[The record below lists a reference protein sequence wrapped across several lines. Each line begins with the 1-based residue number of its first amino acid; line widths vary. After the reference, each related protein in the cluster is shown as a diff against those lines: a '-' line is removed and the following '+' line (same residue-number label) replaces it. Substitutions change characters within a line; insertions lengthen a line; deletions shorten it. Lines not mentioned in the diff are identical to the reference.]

1 MANSSG
7 LDKTDLAILRRLQK
21 DNRATIK
28 QMAAELNLST
38 TPIFERLRKLEQKGY
53 IKDQVAVLDPVK
65 LDLKLTAFISI
76 SISDHS
82 RDDLNAFADQVI
94 IFPEVLEC
102 HHVSGQSD
110 FILKVVV
117 KDIEAYNQFLLD
129 KISTVPNI
137 SNIESSFALSS
148 RKVSTALPI

>member
-1 MANSSG
+1 MANSLG

-82 RDDLNAFADQVI
+82 RDDLNAFADQVV

>member
-1 MANSSG
+1 MANSSI
-7 LDKTDLAILRRLQK
+7 LDKTDLAILRRLQQ

-53 IKDQVAVLDPVK
+53 IQRQVAVLDPVK
-65 LDLKLTAFISI
+65 MDLKLTAFISI
-76 SISDHS
+76 SIADHS
-82 RDDLNAFADQVI
+82 SDGLNAFADQVI
-94 IFPEVLEC
+94 AFPEVLEC

-117 KDIEAYNQFLLD
+117 KDIEAYNQVLLD

>member
-1 MANSSG
+1 MANEND
-7 LDKTDLAILRRLQK
+7 LDTTDLAILRSLQK
-21 DNRATIK
+21 DNRITIK
-28 QMAAELNLST
+28 QMAASLNLST
-38 TPIFERLRKLEQKGY
+38 TPIFERLRKLEQRGY
-53 IKDQVAVLDPVK
+53 IIRQVAVLDQSL

-76 SISDHS
+76 SISNHSKDH
-82 RDDLNAFADQVI
+82 LNAFADRVI
-94 IFPEVLEC
+94 TFPEVLEC

-117 KDIEAYNQFLLD
+117 KDIDAYNHFLLE

>member
-7 LDKTDLAILRRLQK
+7 LDKIDLAILRRLQQ
-21 DNRATIK
+21 DNRVTMK

-38 TPIFERLRKLEQKGY
+38 TPIFERLRKLERKGY
-53 IKDQVAVLDPVK
+53 IQRQVALLDPHK

-76 SISDHS
+76 SIANHS
-82 RDDLNAFADQVI
+82 SDDLNAFADQVI
-94 IFPEVLEC
+94 VFPEVLEC

-117 KDIEAYNQFLLD
+117 KDIEAYNRFLLD

>member
-1 MANSSG
+1 MAN
-7 LDKTDLAILRRLQK
+7 LDTIDLAILQRLQK
-21 DNRATIK
+21 DNRTTIK
-28 QMAAELNLST
+28 QMAASLNLST
-38 TPIFERLRKLEQKGY
+38 TPIFERLRKLEQRGY
-53 IKDQVAVLDPVK
+53 ILRQVAVLDPVK

-82 RDDLNAFADQVI
+82 RDDLNAFAEQVI
-94 IFPEVLEC
+94 AFPEVLEC

-110 FILKVVV
+110 FILKVIV